1 MHFFF
6 SLMCENWGGGLTSVP
21 PQILSNISSSHNI
34 TQDKGRVILFSTL
47 SATVEKM
54 NEAIIRRKLYL
65 KKNAKHI
72 RQVAQAYRHRNRE
85 KSRVWERRYR
95 EKNRELVRTRKRIYQ
110 KCYKQRHKKK
120 IQEYQWIYRAK
131 NQNKNSTNL
140 KKEKNRLKNNKK
152 GKLTS
157 SFWRRI
163 MSMVRMSFW
172 NGLAANRTL
181 RSHNL
186 SAVNFFLRGTLE

>member
-1 MHFFF
+1 
-6 SLMCENWGGGLTSVP
+6 
-21 PQILSNISSSHNI
+21 
-34 TQDKGRVILFSTL
+34 
-47 SATVEKM
+47 M
-54 NEAIIRRKLYL
+54 NEAAALNRRKLYL
-65 KKNAKHI
+65 KKNAKHV

-85 KSRVWERRYR
+85 KIRVWERRYW
-95 EKNRELVRTRKRIYQ
+95 EKNRELIRTRNRIYQ
-110 KCYKQRHKKK
+110 KRYKQRHKKK

-163 MSMVRMSFW
+163 MSMVHMSTVHICFW
-172 NGLAANRTL
+172 HWLAANRTL